1 MKLKVKKMLKPKYL
15 LLILCAMLLVGVLS
29 NVFDI
34 FEGNRGRRKQRRKRR
49 QAAREDRIDA
59 RQENRQERR
68 LNRIKNQDGRKKF
81 HSFMKPIMK
90 GVSTVGQKAIEGGT
104 NVALLGIKRAEQE
117 ASQQLM

>member
-1 MKLKVKKMLKPKYL
+1 MFSIFLKEIGVDENESGVKLRVSERWPDGQLP
-15 LLILCAMLLVGVLS
+15 G
-29 NVFDI
+29 
-34 FEGNRGRRKQRRKRR
+34 
-49 QAAREDRIDA
+49 A